1 MESEWRDSVGPT
13 MLAASYVLDNTM
25 FGWVRVMVTR
35 EGAYLDLTED
45 LHTVIAKT

>member
-13 MLAASYVLDNTM
+13 ILAALYDLDDMM
-25 FGWVRVMVTR
+25 FGWVRVVVTQ